1 MWYINTIHHT
11 SFIKYKTYCVTIENF
26 HNIITMKISGFQGN
40 PAPRLDFASSCSN
53 TDRGLRDNKSWMAVF
68 LTGER
73 HGETMGKPWEN
84 HGKTMGKPWETVG
97 KPWETVGKPWE
108 TMGNRGKTWETVG
121 KGGKPWETMGNH
133 GKPLFNILKLP
144 CHQGHLACTTFSG
157 IALRKFAPKALGR
170 TAASWTI
177 MSSWRKFWGHRPS
190 FMIQANYARKMHHL
204 WGTNLNWVLQ
214 TTSSVRPHRENEK
227 ATWMTLY
234 RTWPVKELIEETIH
248 CGNTRR
254 KLNTKYISKYCQ

>member
-11 SFIKYKTYCVTIENF
+11 SFIKYKTYCVTIESF
-26 HNIITMKISGFQGN
+26 HNIITIKISGFQGN

-68 LTGER
+68 NGER
-73 HGETMGKPWEN
+73 HG
-84 HGKTMGKPWETVG
+84 
-97 KPWETVGKPWE
+97 
-108 TMGNRGKTWETVG
+108 
-121 KGGKPWETMGNH
+121 ETMGNH

>member
-1 MWYINTIHHT
+1 MSRIGPRPSALQTCQCILCMSYLHAYIFIHSLRPKLKHFIIYIYINTIHHT

-68 LTGER
+68 NGER
-73 HGETMGKPWEN
+73 HG
-84 HGKTMGKPWETVG
+84 
-97 KPWETVGKPWE
+97 
-108 TMGNRGKTWETVG
+108 
-121 KGGKPWETMGNH
+121 ETMGNH

-157 IALRKFAPKALGR
+157 IALRKLAPKALGR

-177 MSSWRKFWGHRPS
+177 MSSWRKF
-190 FMIQANYARKMHHL
+190 
-204 WGTNLNWVLQ
+204 
-214 TTSSVRPHRENEK
+214 
-227 ATWMTLY
+227 
-234 RTWPVKELIEETIH
+234 
-248 CGNTRR
+248 
-254 KLNTKYISKYCQ
+254 